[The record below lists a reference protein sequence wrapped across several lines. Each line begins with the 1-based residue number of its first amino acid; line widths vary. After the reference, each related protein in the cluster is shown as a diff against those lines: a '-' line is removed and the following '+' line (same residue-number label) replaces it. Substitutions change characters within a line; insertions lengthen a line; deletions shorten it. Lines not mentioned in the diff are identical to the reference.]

1 MRSTLLRTDLG
12 PVEVLVVPGEKPPV
26 AFFPGGH
33 CTARS
38 DCGWDLYTTAGHG
51 VIAFSRPGYG
61 RTAVGDVTAA
71 EFSDAVTACCR
82 QLGVPELAA
91 AVGVSFGGLQAI
103 ELAVRHP
110 GLVPRLVLSSS
121 APSSLPYPDDRRT
134 ALTASLVFSPVT
146 QGLTWSAVARL
157 VSTDTGLRMMVS
169 SLSTLPV
176 DQWWALW
183 SQEDRHRARELFTS
197 MSSGRGFMLDM
208 RQGRASRTGYRR
220 QLLGRVPCP
229 ALVTGSRADGAVSL
243 THALDLA
250 ALIPGATLVELDS
263 PSHLFWLGP
272 GQERVRVAVASF
284 LSR

>member
-1 MRSTLLRTDLG
+1 MKSVLLRTALG
-12 PVEVLVVPGEKPPV
+12 PVEVLLLPGEKPPV

-38 DCGWDLYTTAGHG
+38 DCGWSLYTTAGHG

-71 EFSDAVTACCR
+71 EFCDAVAACCR

-91 AVGVSFGGLQAI
+91 AVGVSLGGLQAI

-121 APSSLPYPDDRRT
+121 APSSRPYPDDLGT
-134 ALTASLVFSPVT
+134 ILTGSLVFSPVT
-146 QGLTWSAVARL
+146 QELTWSAVARL
-157 VSTDTGLRMMVS
+157 VSTDAGLRLMVS
-169 SLSTLPV
+169 SLSTRPA
-176 DQWWALW
+176 DQWWDSW
-183 SQEDRHRARELFTS
+183 SQKDRHRARELFTS

-208 RQGRASRTGYRR
+208 RQGRATRTEYRR

-229 ALVTGSRADGAVSL
+229 ALVTGSRTDGAVSI
-243 THALDLA
+243 THAWDLA
-250 ALIPGATLVELDS
+250 ARIPGAALVELDT
-263 PSHLFWLGP
+263 PTHLFWLGP
-272 GQERVRVAVASF
+272 GQERVHAAVASF